1 MVESE
6 VVQVGLNLFSHR
18 PFSYFFLTLSSLF
31 QLGYRGVT
39 TDFTYS
45 WKPVN
50 NTNFAV
56 CIVIASDELDTKV
69 MVDFYCR
76 EFFTCV
82 RG

>member
-1 MVESE
+1 MLASIYIPTA
-6 VVQVGLNLFSHR
+6 LLAI
-18 PFSYFFLTLSSLF
+18 FFLTLSSIFL
-31 QLGYRGVT
+31 LGYRGVT

-69 MVDFYCR
+69 MVDFHCLVI
-76 EFFTCV
+76 FTCV
-82 RG
+82 SG